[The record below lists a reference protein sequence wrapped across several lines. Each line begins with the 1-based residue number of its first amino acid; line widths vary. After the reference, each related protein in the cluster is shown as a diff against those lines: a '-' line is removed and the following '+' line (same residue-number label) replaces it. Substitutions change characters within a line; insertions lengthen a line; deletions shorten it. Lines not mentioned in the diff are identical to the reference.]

1 MPAHFD
7 LCPVKVF
14 GAVTLN
20 TGGTATAT
28 SAAVDTIQNSVRYD
42 RAVVQ
47 LLTGTIAAS
56 GNLSVFKLQSSDTS
70 GGTYTDVTGG
80 ALLTLPDQDSD
91 DVFLQIDVDL
101 QKAGAKRYLKVV
113 ATTDAAADFVAVGC
127 WINLTSGQVIP
138 NKGDS
143 VGSYTINGASVT

>member
-14 GAVTLN
+14 GATTLN
-20 TGGTATAT
+20 TGGTTTAT
-28 SAAVDTIQNSVRYD
+28 SAAVDTIQNNVRYD

-47 LLTGTIAAS
+47 LLTGTIAAG
-56 GNLSVFKLQSSDTS
+56 GNLSVFKLQSCDTS
-70 GGTYTDVTGG
+70 GGSYTDVTGG
-80 ALLTLPDQDSD
+80 ALLTLPDEDSD

-113 ATTDAAADFVAVGC
+113 ATTSAAANFVTIGC
-127 WINLTSGQVIP
+127 WINLTCGQVIP

-143 VGSYTINGASVT
+143 VGSYVIDGKDVT

>member
-28 SAAVDTIQNSVRYD
+28 SAAVDTIQNNVRYD
-42 RAVVQ
+42 RAIVQ
-47 LLTGTIAAS
+47 LLTATIAAN
-56 GNLSVFKLQSSDTS
+56 GNLSVFKLQSCDTS

-80 ALLTLPDQDSD
+80 TATALPDEDSD

-113 ATTDAAADFVAVGC
+113 ATTSAAANFVTIGC
-127 WINLTSGQVIP
+127 WINLTSGQVVP

-143 VGSYTINGASVT
+143 VGSYTLNGITVT